1 MAKRR
6 KEIPVSERTV
16 ILKGLRKWKKTL
28 PVGGIKYGI
37 RWVMLQIGS
46 CCNNHLIINV
56 IFKRLGV
63 KAGKDSLPFA
73 IFVTQN
79 KENEY
84 TRTLRHIMLQIG
96 SEKLKFSTPNKSF
109 IKWLTNFALAGWLYV
124 RFTKTLQ
131 RIQNI
136 L

>member
-1 MAKRR
+1 M
-6 KEIPVSERTV
+6 
-16 ILKGLRKWKKTL
+16 KKTL

-79 KENEY
+79 IY
-84 TRTLRHIMLQIG
+84 AHHSAATTG
-96 SEKLKFSTPNKSF
+96 SRNLHC
-109 IKWLTNFALAGWLYV
+109 
-124 RFTKTLQ
+124 R
-131 RIQNI
+131 
-136 L
+136 

>member
-16 ILKGLRKWKKTL
+16 ILNDYENEKTL

-56 IFKRLGV
+56 IL
-63 KAGKDSLPFA
+63 KD
-73 IFVTQN
+73 
-79 KENEY
+79 
-84 TRTLRHIMLQIG
+84 
-96 SEKLKFSTPNKSF
+96 
-109 IKWLTNFALAGWLYV
+109 
-124 RFTKTLQ
+124 
-131 RIQNI
+131 
-136 L
+136 